1 MSNPYERQEAGT
13 HYVNMGMQPFHFAM
27 VNGWDAG
34 AFSILKYLS
43 RHRSKNGLEDLKKAR
58 HFVELRQE
66 EITNAISPRR
76 DSKRIFIGEYCAAN
90 HISGVDATAL
100 VYLEEWVEY
109 DGIGEC
115 RDALLEKIELL
126 ISEYQPTLLP

>member
-58 HFVELRQE
+58 HFVELRQA
-66 EITNAISPRR
+66 EIGHALRPFNFVSM
-76 DSKRIFIGEYCAAN
+76 GEYVAAN
-90 HISGVDATAL
+90 RLAGPDASSL
-100 VYLEEWVEY
+100 ILLQEWVQHFDDEM
-109 DGIGEC
+109 
-115 RDALLEKIELL
+115 RLALLETIDLL
-126 ISEYQPTLLP
+126 ISEYQPTPLP

>member
-27 VNGWDAG
+27 VNQWDAG

-66 EITNAISPRR
+66 EIANAIEPRQ
-76 DSKRIFIGEYCAAN
+76 DSDRIYIGTYCKEN
-90 HISGVDATAL
+90 KLSGVDATAL
-100 VYLEEWVEY
+100 VYLEEWVKY
-109 DGIGEC
+109 GIGEC
-115 RDALLEKIELL
+115 RDALVEKIELL
-126 ISEYQPTLLP
+126 MSEYSQTPLP

>member
-34 AFSILKYLS
+34 AFSILKYVS

-66 EITNAISPRR
+66 EITNAIKPRK
-76 DSKRIFIGEYCAAN
+76 DSGRIYVGTYCAAN
-90 HISGVDATAL
+90 RISGVDATAL
-100 VYLEEWVEY
+100 VYLEEWVKY
-109 DGIGEC
+109 GIGEC

-126 ISEYQPTLLP
+126 MSEYPATPLL

>member
-13 HYVNMGMQPFHFAM
+13 HYVNMGMQPFHFSM

-58 HFVELRQE
+58 HFVDLRQA
-66 EITNAISPRR
+66 EIGNGLASFNLIS
-76 DSKRIFIGEYCAAN
+76 IGQYISAN
-90 HISGVDATAL
+90 NLSGADATAL
-100 VYLEEWVEY
+100 IQLQEWVRY
-109 DGIGEC
+109 VDDGM
-115 RDALLEKIELL
+115 RLALIETVELL
-126 ISEYQPTLLP
+126 MSEYPATPLL